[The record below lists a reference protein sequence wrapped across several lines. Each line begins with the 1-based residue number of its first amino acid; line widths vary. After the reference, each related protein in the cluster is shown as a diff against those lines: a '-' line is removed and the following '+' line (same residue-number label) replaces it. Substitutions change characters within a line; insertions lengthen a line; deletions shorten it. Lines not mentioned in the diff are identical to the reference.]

1 MSGGGNRKEHE
12 MAIRWGIIGCGDV
25 ARKRVAGAIQ
35 SDVNSE
41 LLAIC
46 RRDEAK
52 LRKFADEFAVSIA
65 TTFADEI
72 IESPEVDAVYIATP
86 VNLHGPQTIA
96 AAAAGKHVLVEKP
109 MAMTTVECNEMIAA
123 CDNADVRLG
132 VAYYRPFYPVVHRM
146 QELVQSGEIG
156 KVLSVSAMTCTP
168 FSVDPGED
176 GYWRVLPE
184 AGGGGALMDIGS
196 HRLELFLRMFGPVS
210 DVKAQCSTVA
220 ASYQADDVSTLA
232 LRFES
237 GIHGLLQCCFG
248 SSTDPDEF
256 AILGTAGRLVSRPLN
271 GGELII
277 EHGREQ
283 VIEQHPPAPNFSSP
297 LIADFSVAILESR
310 RPLVS
315 GETGRDVNLVME
327 QAYVGSRQ

>member
-1 MSGGGNRKEHE
+1 

-41 LLAIC
+41 LVAIC
-46 RRDEAK
+46 RRDETK
-52 LRKFADEFAVSIA
+52 LRKFADEFAVPIA
-65 TTFADEI
+65 TTFANEV

-86 VNLHGPQTIA
+86 VNLHCPQTIA

-109 MAMTTVECNEMIAA
+109 MGMTTAECNEMIAA
-123 CDNADVRLG
+123 CDNAAMRLG

-146 QELVQSGEIG
+146 QALVQSGEIG
-156 KVLSVSAMTCTP
+156 KVLSVSATTCTP
-168 FSVDPGED
+168 FNIDPGED

-196 HRLELFLRMFGPVS
+196 HRLDLFLRMFGAVS

-237 GIHGLLQCCFG
+237 GIHGLLHCCFG

-256 AILGTAGRLVSRPLN
+256 AILGTKGRLVSRPLN
-271 GGELII
+271 DGELII

-283 VIEQHPPAPNFSSP
+283 VIEQHPPTPNFSSP

-315 GETGRDVNLVME
+315 GEAGRDVNLVME